1 MFIGVLEVFTSVY
14 KGLKIQNVYVVGAA
28 VPEGTCHIKFE
39 KIEGNEEIN
48 KMTINSP
55 FFLVFMVNYGQL
67 LQAKHF

>member
-1 MFIGVLEVFTSVY
+1 MRIGVLEVFTSVY

-48 KMTINSP
+48 KMTINLP
-55 FFLVFMVNYGQL
+55 FF
-67 LQAKHF
+67 